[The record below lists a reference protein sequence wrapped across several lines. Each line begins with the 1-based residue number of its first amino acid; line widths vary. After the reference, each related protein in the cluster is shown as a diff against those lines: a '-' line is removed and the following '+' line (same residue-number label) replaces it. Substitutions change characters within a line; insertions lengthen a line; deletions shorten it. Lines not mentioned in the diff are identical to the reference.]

1 MLNAIWLNPEY
12 TLGTVVM
19 PSVLA
24 SELKTFA
31 DRSLA

>member
-19 PSVLA
+19 PSA
-24 SELKTFA
+24 PSRELKTLA